1 MHSMMVIGIMAG
13 AVSLALVIQALVFL
27 WLIAQGRNLLK
38 DLLNRLAARDLS
50 EYARATKALE
60 AENQAG
66 SPAAVDDLGTP
77 IFS

>member
-1 MHSMMVIGIMAG
+1 MTAIVILAG

-60 AENQAG
+60 PEKNAG
-66 SPAAVDDLGTP
+66 SQAPPDDLGTP